1 MKHATL
7 GVELAGI
14 LIVMMALGWWAD
26 QKFQTTPWLML
37 AGALFGMFG
46 LGCKLW
52 LIWRDQY
59 ADRD

>member
-14 LIVMMALGWWAD
+14 LIVLMALGWWGD
-26 QKFQTTPWLML
+26 QKFQTSPWLML
-37 AGALFGMFG
+37 FGALFGVVG
-46 LGCKLW
+46 CGCKLW
-52 LIWRDQY
+52 LIWRNQY